1 MNRETF
7 KQQLSE
13 LFPAETFTVRWAGS
27 NEAQINIKRELSR
40 LELGHLFSLGAKSI
54 KRSADGLA
62 ILFDLDK
69 AFLNFS
75 NDTIINH
82 LK

>member
-1 MNRETF
+1 MNKETF
-7 KQQLSE
+7 KTQLSE
-13 LFPAETFTVRWAGS
+13 LFPSEILNVKWIGS
-27 NEAQINIKRELSR
+27 NEAQINIKRELIR
-40 LELGHLFSLGAKSI
+40 LELGHLFSLGVKSI
-54 KRSADGLA
+54 KRSGEGIS